1 VELRHLRYFVAV
13 ADERHFGRAAATLYV
28 SQPSLSFAIKG
39 LEREL
44 GVQLFRRHARG
55 VDLTEAGAALLAD
68 ARRTV
73 RQADKV
79 VETAA
84 LHRSGQRGRLR
95 VAFQAAGAG
104 ELSTVARAEFSRRH
118 PEIRIEPKRVEW
130 SGEVAALRNDE
141 ADVAF
146 LWLPAETDD
155 LHVEVVAEEPRYAA
169 LDLGHALADR
179 KELRIDELN
188 DYPIMWTARAPR
200 FWVDWWAVNPRPD
213 GSEPTW
219 GPTNDNV
226 EEMLEQVAAGVA
238 YCTSPESVARF
249 YARPDLVWIPIV
261 DIEPLQIALAWRADD
276 GSPLLEPFAAVVREL
291 APAARRATQR
301 SS

>member
-13 ADERHFGRAAATLYV
+13 AEERHFGRAAERSFV
-28 SQPSLSFAIKG
+28 SQPSLSFAIKA

-44 GVQLFRRHARG
+44 GLQLLRRHPRG
-55 VDLTEAGAALLAD
+55 VELTDAGADLLPE

-73 RQADKV
+73 RQADRV
-79 VETAA
+79 LETAA
-84 LHRSGQRGRLR
+84 RHRSGQTGRLR

-104 ELSTVARAEFSRRH
+104 ELSTLARAEFGRRH
-118 PEIRIEPKRVEW
+118 PDVLVEPKRVDW
-130 SGEVAALRNDE
+130 SGETAALHSDE

-146 LWLPAETDD
+146 LWLPADTDG
-155 LHVEVVAEEPRYAA
+155 LRVEEVSVEQRCAA
-169 LDLGHALADR
+169 LHLGHPLAAR
-179 KELRIDELN
+179 EQLHADELN
-188 DYPIMWTARAPR
+188 PYPIMWTRLAPR

-219 GPTNDNV
+219 GPTNENV

-238 YCTSPESVARF
+238 YCIAPESMARF

-261 DIEPLQIALAWRADD
+261 DIEPLRIALAWRTDD
-276 GSPLLEPFAAVVREL
+276 GSPLLQAFAEVVREL
-291 APAARRATQR
+291 AAATAA
-301 SS
+301 S